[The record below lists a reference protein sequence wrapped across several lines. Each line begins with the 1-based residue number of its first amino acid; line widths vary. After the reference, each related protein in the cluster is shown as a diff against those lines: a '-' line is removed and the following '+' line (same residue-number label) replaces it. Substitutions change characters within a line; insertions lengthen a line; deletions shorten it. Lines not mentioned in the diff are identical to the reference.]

1 MLDEG
6 NAPSG
11 SIRRLHEG
19 ATLEETFAE
28 QVRETRES
36 VRWAG
41 EELEAT
47 HG

>member
-1 MLDEG
+1 MLEEG
-6 NAPSG
+6 NAAQRI
-11 SIRRLHEG
+11 IRRLHDG
-19 ATLEETFAE
+19 ASLEETFAE

-36 VRWAG
+36 VRWAA

>member
-6 NAPSG
+6 NASQR
-11 SIRRLHEG
+11 IIHRLHEG
-19 ATLEETFAE
+19 ASLEETFAE

-36 VRWAG
+36 VAEAG